1 MIDQQSAKALS
12 RKRGPK
18 TNPERARLRELEREN
33 ERLRLELAK
42 SRKVIEVQ
50 GKLSAL
56 LEELSQGSA
65 EDLREQTPPLS
76 RE

>member
-1 MIDQQSAKALS
+1 MF
-12 RKRGPK
+12 
-18 TNPERARLRELEREN
+18 TTTT
-33 ERLRLELAK
+33 
-42 SRKVIEVQ
+42 EVQ

-76 RE
+76 KE